1 MVDGQFNFQ
10 RADTAAGRKQY
21 SEAADAYLLAAQKFQ
36 DMSALDAEMRAEWKE
51 TLESSR
57 DLAYGNA
64 LACFVAAGK
73 RPAGIK
79 AVEAAA
85 AKDPSAKDV
94 IQLSL
99 ALFGLHVWFD
109 PNRLRLFRDG
119 IAGFIRRVCL
129 TKYFPSSP
137 DVSRH

>member
-85 AKDPSAKDV
+85 AKDPSAKEAV
-94 IQLSL
+94 KKLIKELE
-99 ALFGLHVWFD
+99 
-109 PNRLRLFRDG
+109 
-119 IAGFIRRVCL
+119 
-129 TKYFPSSP
+129 
-137 DVSRH
+137 